1 MDRGTR
7 AMAKVMSI
15 SGMTDEQRDEIV
27 KSRAHSKQI
36 GTTKGKDGKCISGR
50 GLKWDDYAIDVRRY
64 VIMSLINR
72 GKSYTETRLEIM
84 QRWDIARTTAENYIK
99 DALGAVGEINEMLR
113 LQWRDVQ
120 LERLQKIIDDA
131 LAHGDRKSA
140 LAANEQINKITGQY
154 VTKVEADVKEDSTVK
169 FDFGV

>member
-1 MDRGTR
+1 MYKGSR

-15 SGMTDEQRDEIV
+15 SAMTDEQRDEIV
-27 KSRAHSKQI
+27 KSRVHSKQI
-36 GTTKGKDGKCISGR
+36 GKTKGEDGKCVYGKK
-50 GLKWDDYAIDVRRY
+50 LKWDDYAVDVRRY
-64 VIMSLINR
+64 VIMSLINQ
-72 GKSYTETRLEIM
+72 GKSYTQTRLEITE
-84 QRWDIARTTAENYIK
+84 RWEIARTTAENYIK

-140 LAANEQINKITGQY
+140 LMANEQINKITGQY
-154 VTKVEADVKEDSTVK
+154 ITKIDAEVKEDSTVR
-169 FDFGV
+169 FDFGD